1 MKKESNAKKE
11 GRVEKDLLTTY
22 WESEY
27 GQLMDDKL
35 ERLCNLPCSE
45 SELEQTIETV
55 VSKMRKHY
63 AEVRNSREQPL
74 THQPY
79 KSRKD
84 SLIEQQDMLIKL
96 REEAEERVLRTGQD
110 FLAEIYQSHFRPD
123 KKQMPDT
130 ELLKKLQHTYYQAEL
145 SLAEIN
151 NHIELV
157 AIAFV
162 EEGLNPDTH
171 KPYLPYEFYN
181 WVKTAKRM

>member
-1 MKKESNAKKE
+1 MKKESKTKKANTE
-11 GRVEKDLLTTY
+11 EKDLLTTY

-35 ERLCNLPCSE
+35 ERLCCYPCTE
-45 SELEQTIETV
+45 DELEQTIKTV
-55 VSKMRKHY
+55 ADKMRRFY
-63 AEVRNSREQPL
+63 IEVNKKREQPH
-74 THQPY
+74 THKPY

-84 SLIEQQDMLIKL
+84 FLIEQQDILIKL
-96 REEAEERVLRTGQD
+96 REEAEERVKNTGQD
-110 FLAEIYQSHFRPD
+110 FCTEMYQSNFRPD

-162 EEGLNPDTH
+162 EEGYNPDTH